1 MLARGS
7 LAQLTAR
14 AAARGAP
21 TAPARALSGLLS
33 LDSDF
38 PDAPALSPAAP
49 VAAAPAVSTL
59 PSGLKV
65 VSTTAGGPVAT
76 VGVHVAVGSREET
89 AGLRGAAFLLKHLA
103 FKHTLARSDLRMQR
117 ALDDLGATTHVALA
131 RESLTYSVTCLP
143 ACADEALAAVAET
156 VSSPRFVPWIVKEA
170 AGSKLVKAELDAFA
184 KDAEAQAMQAL
195 HEAAFGAESP
205 LGAAPVCG
213 PGALTAAQLEGFA
226 GCLFSPA
233 SMVVVGAGVP
243 HDALVAAASVGFA
256 GLAPRDAKP
265 TRAASPYVGGEVR
278 VKADAPLVHVAL
290 GGAAPADA
298 AVAAVLKALL
308 GGFCHLYDGAGVV
321 GVYGTAA
328 PAEGGALA
336 ASLAAALK
344 GAAGA
349 SDAAVGL
356 AKTKAKFAAAGLHPD
371 VAAMGAATL
380 ATGAY
385 AGPPLAAIDGVTTAA
400 VKAAAAAAAKAPSM
414 ASLGDLSAV
423 PRLAALGL

>member
-21 TAPARALSGLLS
+21 AAPTRALSGLLS

-38 PDAPALSPAAP
+38 PDTPALSPAAP

-76 VGVHVAVGSREET
+76 VGVHVGVGSREET

-117 ALDDLGATTHVALA
+117 ALDDLGASTHVALG
-131 RESLTYSVTCLP
+131 RESLTYSVSCMP

-170 AGSKLVKAELDAFA
+170 EGSKLVKAELDAFA
-184 KDAEAQAMQAL
+184 KDAEAQALQAL

-205 LGAAPVCG
+205 LGASPVSS
-213 PGALTAAQLEGFA
+213 PGALSAAQLEGFV

-233 SMVVVGAGVP
+233 SMVVVGTGVS
-243 HDALVAAASVGFA
+243 HDVLVSAASVGFA
-256 GLAPRDAKP
+256 GLQPREAEP
-265 TRAASPYVGGEVR
+265 TRAPVAVCRRRDAREGGCAARARRARRRGAGRRGGRGRAQGAPRRVR
-278 VKADAPLVHVAL
+278 MPLRRRGPRRRVRHGEPRRGRGARRIARREAQGR
-290 GGAAPADA
+290 GGRGDG
-298 AVAAVLKALL
+298 AVA
-308 GGFCHLYDGAGVV
+308 
-321 GVYGTAA
+321 
-328 PAEGGALA
+328 
-336 ASLAAALK
+336 
-344 GAAGA
+344 
-349 SDAAVGL
+349 L
-356 AKTKAKFAAAGLHPD
+356 AKTKAKFAAAALHPD
-371 VAAMGAATL
+371 LAAMGARARDRL
-380 ATGAY
+380 VRRR
-385 AGPPLAAIDGVTTAA
+385 AAR
-400 VKAAAAAAAKAPSM
+400 
-414 ASLGDLSAV
+414 GD
-423 PRLAALGL
+423 RRRERGGG